1 MNTRQQGLD
10 AETRVLDYLQRQGLR
25 PLARNVRSPRGE
37 IDLIMEE
44 DNFIVFVE
52 VRLRTRS
59 DFGSGAESVTRR
71 KQEKLI
77 ATAAYYLQQ
86 NKSLAKRP
94 ARFDVVSVNHQD
106 KMDWIK
112 NAFEV

>member
-1 MNTRQQGLD
+1 MTSRQQGLD
-10 AETRVLDYLQRQGLR
+10 AETRALDYLQRQGLT

-44 DNFIVFVE
+44 DRTIVFVE

-77 ATAAYYLQQ
+77 ATAAYFLQQ
-86 NKSLAKRP
+86 HKPLAKRP
-94 ARFDVVSVNHQD
+94 ARFDVVSVGYQD

>member
-1 MNTRQQGLD
+1 MSARQQGLN
-10 AETRVLDYLQRQGLR
+10 AETRVLDFLQRQGLK

-44 DNFIVFVE
+44 DSTVVFVE
-52 VRLRTRS
+52 VRMRTRG
-59 DFGSGAESVTRR
+59 DFGNGAESVTRR

-86 NKSLAKRP
+86 NKPLAKRP
-94 ARFDVVSVNHQD
+94 ARFDVVSVDSQD
-106 KMDWIK
+106 TMDWIK